1 MFHVKHSTV
10 GLIICI
16 ALGGCS
22 QQPAPTATLA
32 RPSSELMQPPPPAP
46 QLVASATVSD
56 LLKQHA
62 QLKAMYGSETAK
74 LRGLQRYVKALH
86 GDK

>member
-1 MFHVKHSTV
+1 MARLVLT
-10 GLIICI
+10 LIVCVTI
-16 ALGGCS
+16 ASCS
-22 QQPAPTATLA
+22 QQPAPTSSLA
-32 RPSSELMQPPPPAP
+32 RPSSELMEQPKPAP
-46 QLVASATVSD
+46 QLVATATVSD

-62 QLKAMYGSETAK
+62 QLKVMYGTETTK

>member
-1 MFHVKHSTV
+1 MNRLANTLTV
-10 GLIICI
+10 CLL
-16 ALGGCS
+16 LGGCS
-22 QQPAPTATLA
+22 QSPAPTSSLA
-32 RPSSELMQPPPPAP
+32 RPDPVLMQQPSPAP

-62 QLKAMYGSETAK
+62 QLKGMYGQETTK

>member
-1 MFHVKHSTV
+1 MKHSTA
-10 GLIICI
+10 LLTICLL
-16 ALGGCS
+16 LGGCG
-22 QQPAPTATLA
+22 QQPAPTSSLA
-32 RPSSELMQPPPPAP
+32 RPSSELMEQPKPAP
-46 QLVASATVSD
+46 QLVATATVSD

-62 QLKAMYGSETAK
+62 QLKAMYGTETTK

>member
-1 MFHVKHSTV
+1 MKHSTA
-10 GLIICI
+10 LLTICLL
-16 ALGGCS
+16 LGGCS
-22 QQPAPTATLA
+22 QQPAPTSSLA
-32 RPSSELMQPPPPAP
+32 RPDPGLMIPPPAAP
-46 QLVASATVSD
+46 QLVASATVND